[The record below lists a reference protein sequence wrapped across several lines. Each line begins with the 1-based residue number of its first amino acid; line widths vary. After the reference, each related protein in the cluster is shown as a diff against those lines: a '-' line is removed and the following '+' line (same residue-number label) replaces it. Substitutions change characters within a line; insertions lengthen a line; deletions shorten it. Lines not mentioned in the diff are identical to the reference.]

1 MRDAATIHSDLL
13 ELADEAF
20 IVRDMEDCVRF
31 WSRGAERLYG
41 WESHEA
47 LGQNLQALLDEHLI
61 SDDTEDSP
69 AENGEWTGE
78 LRHRTKDG
86 KVVFVRSR
94 MKLLH
99 DDGGSP
105 TSVLITNTDITRQ
118 RASEAALVRMQ
129 RTETVNRLISSIVHN
144 LNNELALLSLQ
155 LIEQPGH
162 EIEQCFGTLRQ
173 SAECAGVLARLLSF
187 VKGNDSECMAVPID
201 AVIDDIADVLRHAFP
216 ACIEIKKTIPATL
229 WRVLGNPTHL
239 RQAILNVCTNAR
251 DAIQSNGI
259 LTIDAEN
266 IEGTANRIVIQVSD
280 SGSGIPPQM
289 KDDLFKPFLTTKER
303 AAGLGLFTTA
313 RIIKDHGG
321 SIEIASKVGQGTQ
334 FRIYLP
340 SAESAIGN
348 FGNRVSYVKSA

>member
-1 MRDAATIHSDLL
+1 MSDAVTIHSALL

-41 WESHEA
+41 WKSHEA
-47 LGQNLQALLDEHLI
+47 LGQNLPTFLDEHLL
-61 SDDTEDSP
+61 SDDTEDPS
-69 AENGEWTGE
+69 AENGAWTGE

-86 KVVFVRSR
+86 QVVLVRSR
-94 MKLLH
+94 MKLLQ

-105 TSVLITNTDITRQ
+105 TSVLITNTDITQ
-118 RASEAALVRMQ
+118 QKALEAALVRMQ
-129 RTETVNRLISSIVHN
+129 RTETVNRLIGLIVHN

-155 LIEQPGH
+155 LIEQPER

-173 SAECAGVLARLLSF
+173 SAECAGVMARLLSF
-187 VKGNDSECMAVPID
+187 VKSSDSECMAVPID
-201 AVIDDIADVLRHAFP
+201 AVIEEVADVLRHAFP
-216 ACIEIKKTIPATL
+216 ECIEIKKTIPATL
-229 WRVLGNPTHL
+229 WRVIGNPTHL
-239 RQAILNVCTNAR
+239 RQAILNVCLNAR
-251 DAIQSNGI
+251 EAIQSNGV
-259 LTIDAEN
+259 LTIGAEN
-266 IEGTANRIVIQVSD
+266 IAGTANRIVIQVSD
-280 SGSGIPPQM
+280 SGTGIPPEM
-289 KDDLFKPFLTTKER
+289 KDDLFKPFLTTKDR

-321 SIEIASKVGQGTQ
+321 TIEIATKLGQGTQ

-348 FGNRVSYVKSA
+348 SGNRVSYVKSA